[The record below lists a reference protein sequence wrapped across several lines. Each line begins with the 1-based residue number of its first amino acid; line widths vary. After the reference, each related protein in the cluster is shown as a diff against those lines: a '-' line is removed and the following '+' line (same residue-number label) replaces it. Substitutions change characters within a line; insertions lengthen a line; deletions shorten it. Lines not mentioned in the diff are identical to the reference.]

1 MQSAEKG
8 LIQTVSQIKRDDGG
22 AKKSL
27 PSGGTTY
34 KRLET
39 RRRLACLEM
48 ESKSHANTS
57 LAKCAC

>member
-48 ESKSHANTS
+48 ESRVVLIHH
-57 LAKCAC
+57 